1 MTGTRQSFQEC
12 SPYSRLVTVYNVR
25 TRCFETILIRHLYGE
40 TVPMVSRGTSYSG
53 NTLPRLTRS
62 HYPKKSGVCADIVMS
77 ERPYIS
83 FTIGHET
90 TNQGKG
96 GGGGNWCRGLGSE
109 DSPHHEKPCGS
120 HHFTLFRG
128 CSYPVCCW
136 KLRCLFLQLLL
147 GEHRI
152 LRHGLCQGLA
162 NKHRFKLVNDE

>member
-40 TVPMVSRGTSYSG
+40 TVPM
-53 NTLPRLTRS
+53 
-62 HYPKKSGVCADIVMS
+62 KSGVCADIVMS

-96 GGGGNWCRGLGSE
+96 GGGGIGVEVSAQKTVPITRNHAVLIISPSFVVAATLCVAGNFAASSYNYYLENTESFATVYAKDWRTSIDLNW
-109 DSPHHEKPCGS
+109 
-120 HHFTLFRG
+120 
-128 CSYPVCCW
+128 
-136 KLRCLFLQLLL
+136 
-147 GEHRI
+147 
-152 LRHGLCQGLA
+152 
-162 NKHRFKLVNDE
+162 

>member
-96 GGGGNWCRGLGSE
+96 GGGGIGVEVSAQKTVPITRNHAVLIISPSFVVAATLCVAGNFAASSYNYYLENTESFATVYAKDWRTSIDLNW
-109 DSPHHEKPCGS
+109 
-120 HHFTLFRG
+120 
-128 CSYPVCCW
+128 
-136 KLRCLFLQLLL
+136 
-147 GEHRI
+147 
-152 LRHGLCQGLA
+152 
-162 NKHRFKLVNDE
+162 